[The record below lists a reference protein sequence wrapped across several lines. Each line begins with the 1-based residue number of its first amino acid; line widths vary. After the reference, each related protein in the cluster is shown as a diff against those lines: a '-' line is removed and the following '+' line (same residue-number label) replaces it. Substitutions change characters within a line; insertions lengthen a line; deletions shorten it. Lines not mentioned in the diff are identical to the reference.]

1 MTRVFGRFPGA
12 RLTGNGTVQSIC
24 RLAVI
29 AVIAVAVLSPELVD
43 LVGAGDE
50 VLANKTASVPHVVF
64 VIGERGYKTAET
76 LPLFADQEL
85 VPHGF
90 RCSFVTA
97 DPKNANHF
105 PGLELVEQAD
115 IVFLSVRRRT
125 LTDKQLGIIQAHLKA
140 GKPLIAI
147 RTSSHAFALSNGEP
161 PAGHVEWKNFD
172 REVLGGHYEGDLG
185 NNGGTSV
192 TTELRA
198 EQHPIMTGI
207 RRKSF
212 HSQATLYR
220 SSELGSKTSVILRG
234 ITRIGGQ
241 PVEVPIAWTNH
252 YGQSRIFYTSLGHGT
267 DFAQPTF
274 TGMLINSVRWC
285 LDLPMVGQTVA
296 GSGRTADMSPAARN
310 KYKAGLADSKE
321 VEKVI
326 REFAGRGEVGD
337 DSEPTAAA
345 DAMSFFQAHED
356 FEIDLI
362 ASEPTI
368 AQPLFMSWDH
378 RGRMWIVQYRQYPF
392 PAGLKVVRYDQYLR
406 AVFDKV
412 PPPPPNHFAGKDII
426 TVLEDTN
433 GDGRYDKSKDVI
445 TGLNIA
451 TSVVVGRGGIWVLNP
466 PYLLFYPDADGD
478 DMPDGD
484 PEVHLSGFGLEDTH
498 SVANSL
504 SWGPDGWLYGANGS
518 TTTAT
523 INSEAT
529 RNVHFKG
536 QCIWRY
542 HPVTKVFE
550 VYAEGG
556 GNTFSIEH
564 DSKGRIFSGTNNG
577 ATRGMHYAQG
587 GYAKKN
593 WGKHGPLTNPY
604 AFGYYQHMRHE
615 GDNDRFAQTFVI
627 YEGGRFPERYHRMV
641 IAANALHNR
650 VWGSRLFTDTS
661 SFKTVDVPPLV
672 VSSDRWFRP
681 VDVKVGPDGGV
692 YLADWYD
699 SRLTHVD
706 PRDNWHK
713 SSGRI
718 YRLRGSNARPIAPF
732 DLTIL
737 SNEELIEQFS
747 HPNKW
752 FRHKAVQVLG
762 ERADSS
768 VLPMLRQIAASADD
782 SRSLE
787 ALWAL
792 NLSGGFDDEVAGRL
806 LDHTDPHVRRW
817 TVRLLGD
824 SRGVTPHVGSKLAQ
838 LAETESD
845 PEVRSQLASSAKR
858 LSATHGLAIVR
869 QLLAREEDRDD
880 LHIPLLNWWAIEAK
894 TESDRGDVLD
904 LFREPAFWRLPMV
917 RDAVLKRVMQ
927 RYAMAGG
934 TDNFITC
941 ARLLKLAPGSDETRL
956 LMSGLQAAFLGRQI
970 TNVPEELAQ
979 ALSDYQES
987 LGESDLVLGL
997 RLGDQE
1003 AIDRAIRFVS
1013 DTKSDHAQR
1022 LQYIEILGQIKQPG
1036 VVKPLLN
1043 LLNRPADYSAKR
1055 IGMLALANYDDPV
1068 IGQTICRRY
1077 HSTLPDELGVRSTAQ
1092 RVLATRTSWAL
1103 SLLAEVEE
1111 YRIKSQSIPLDVVQ
1125 QMSLHD
1131 NADIK
1136 QLIEKHWGRVRS
1148 TTSAEKKEQ
1157 IERLKNLLK
1166 QDSGDR
1172 SRGEQ
1177 LFKKNCGICHTLF
1190 GEGGRTGPKLTG
1202 YERTN
1207 LTFLLPS
1214 IVDPSAA
1221 IREEFTNFLVL
1232 TTDGRTVTGLID
1244 KQDQRTVTMRLVNNE
1259 TTLINRDD
1267 IEELK
1272 ALDVSIM
1279 PEGLMKKL
1287 TDQETRDLLAFVI
1300 SNAPS

>member
-1 MTRVFGRFPGA
+1 MKRVFDLLAGRRFV
-12 RLTGNGTVQSIC
+12 RTSTIRQVF
-24 RLAVI
+24 RLAAI
-29 AVIAVAVLSPELVD
+29 AFVGLNPAFVEVFAV
-43 LVGAGDE
+43 GDE
-50 VLANKTASVPHVVF
+50 SLANKSSAAPHVVF
-64 VIGERGYKTAET
+64 VIAERGYRTAET
-76 LPLFADQEL
+76 LPLFAEKEL
-85 VPHGF
+85 VPLGF

-97 DPKNANHF
+97 DLKDPNHF

-115 IVFLSVRRRT
+115 VVFLSVRRRT
-125 LTDKQLGIIQAHLKA
+125 LTNTQLGIIRTHLHA
-140 GKPLIAI
+140 GKPLIGI
-147 RTSSHAFALSNGEP
+147 RTSSHAFALSKGEP
-161 PAGHVEWKNFD
+161 PAGYVSWQNFD

-185 NNGGTSV
+185 NKGGTNV
-192 TTELRA
+192 TTQLRA

-212 HSQATLYR
+212 HSQATMYH
-220 SSELGSKTSVILRG
+220 SSGLGSGTSVILRG
-234 ITRIGGQ
+234 ITRIDGQ
-241 PVEVPIAWTNH
+241 PVEMPIAWTNQ
-252 YGQSRIFYTSLGHGT
+252 YGRSRVFYSSLGHAT
-267 DFAQPTF
+267 DFDQPTF
-274 TGMLINSVRWC
+274 TGMLVNAVRWC

-337 DSEPTAAA
+337 DSEPTTAAE
-345 DAMSFFQAHED
+345 SLELFHVHED

-378 RGRMWIVQYRQYPF
+378 RGRMWVVQYRQYPF

-412 PPPPPNHFAGKDII
+412 PPPPPNHFVGKDII

-478 DMPDGD
+478 DIPDGD
-484 PEVHLSGFGLEDTH
+484 PQVHLSGFGLEDTH

-556 GNTFSIEH
+556 GNTFSLEH
-564 DSKGRIFSGTNNG
+564 DSKGRVFSGTNNG
-577 ATRGMHYAQG
+577 STRGMHYAQG

-604 AFGYYQHMRHE
+604 AFGYYQHMRHD

-627 YEGGRFPERYHRMV
+627 YEGGRFPERYDRMV

-650 VWGSRLFTDTS
+650 VWGSRLSTDTS

-718 YRLRGSNARPIAPF
+718 YRLRGKDANPMAPF
-732 DLTIL
+732 DLTDL
-737 SNEELIEQFS
+737 SNDELIEQFS

-768 VLPMLRQIAASADD
+768 IHSTLRKIATSSDD
-782 SRSLE
+782 PRSLE

-792 NLSGGFDDEVAGRL
+792 NLSGGFDDDLANQL
-806 LDHTDPHVRRW
+806 LDHPDAHVRRW

-824 SRGVTPHVGSKLAQ
+824 SRGVTPHVGSKLAR

-869 QLLAREEDRDD
+869 QLLARDEDLDD
-880 LHIPLLNWWAIEAK
+880 LHIPLLNWWAVESK
-894 TESDRGDVLD
+894 TESDRDDVLD
-904 LFREPAFWRLPMV
+904 LFRNPAFWRLPMV
-917 RDAVLKRVMQ
+917 RDTILKRVMQ

-934 TDNFITC
+934 DENFITC
-941 ARLLKLAPGSDETRL
+941 AKLLKLAPGTDETGL
-956 LMSGLQAAFLGRQI
+956 LMSGLQDAFLGRQI
-970 TNVPEELAQ
+970 PNVPAELAV
-979 ALSDYQES
+979 ALSDYQKS
-987 LGESDLVLGL
+987 LGESDLALAL
-997 RLGDQE
+997 RLGDQQ
-1003 AIDRAIRFVS
+1003 AVDRAIRFVS

-1022 LQYIEILGQIKQPG
+1022 LQYIEILGQIKQPQ

-1043 LLNRPADYSAKR
+1043 LLARPADYSVKR
-1055 IGMLALANYDDPV
+1055 VGMLALANYDDPL
-1068 IGQTICRRY
+1068 IGQAICRRY

-1092 RVLATRTSWAL
+1092 RILATRQPWAL
-1103 SLLAEVEE
+1103 NLLTEIEE

-1131 NADIK
+1131 NAEIK
-1136 QLIEKHWGRVRS
+1136 QLIEKHWGRIRS
-1148 TTSAEKKEQ
+1148 TTSAEKKQQ
-1157 IERLKNLLK
+1157 IERLATLLK
-1166 QDSGDR
+1166 QNSGDPM
-1172 SRGEQ
+1172 RGQQ
-1177 LFKKNCGICHTLF
+1177 LFKKNCGVCHTLF

-1207 LTFLLPS
+1207 LNFLLPA

-1232 TTDGRTVTGLID
+1232 TSDGRTVTGLID
-1244 KQDQRTVTMRLVNNE
+1244 KQDARTVTIRLVNNE
-1259 TTLINRDD
+1259 TALINRDD

-1287 TDQETRDLLAFVI
+1287 SDQETRDLLAYVI
-1300 SNAPS
+1300 SNAPK